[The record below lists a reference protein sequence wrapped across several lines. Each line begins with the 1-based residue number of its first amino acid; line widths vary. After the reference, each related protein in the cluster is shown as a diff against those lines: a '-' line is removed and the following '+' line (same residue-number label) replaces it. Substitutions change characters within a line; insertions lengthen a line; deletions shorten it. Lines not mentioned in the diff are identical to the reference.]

1 MLLLARSRREQSKA
15 KRDGVK
21 QFRAR
26 ELIFCTST
34 LGALHVEQDESKWSW
49 ATSLLGKEPWPLTLL
64 GRDVNKGRRHDYND
78 PMEGNR
84 ERANDR
90 ESNCTIPGR

>member
-1 MLLLARSRREQSKA
+1 MLTSAKICREQSKA

-21 QFRAR
+21 TYGAR
-26 ELIFCTST
+26 LYTKTLCT
-34 LGALHVEQDESKWSW
+34 LQVEQDESKWSW

-64 GRDVNKGRRHDYND
+64 GRDVNEARRHDYDD
-78 PMEGNR
+78 PIEGNR

-90 ESNCTIPGR
+90 EINRTIPRR